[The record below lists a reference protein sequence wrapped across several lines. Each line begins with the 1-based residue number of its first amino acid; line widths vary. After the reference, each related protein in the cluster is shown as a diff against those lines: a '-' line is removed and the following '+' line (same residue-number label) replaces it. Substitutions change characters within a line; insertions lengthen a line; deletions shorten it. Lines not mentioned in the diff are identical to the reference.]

1 MSYGV
6 DREVADSFKDPS
18 KAREAL
24 RKHFVE
30 MDELV
35 DSPNLYKGN
44 GDEFFKTMRPFSKY
58 AIEPS
63 HVQFSPM
70 EPQVL
75 PFNSGIAM
83 SQQQFNPQFNPQLKP
98 PRIQPGYP
106 AVIVLSIAFLSVA
119 FLAYTSI
126 ISPDIAILF
135 GLGALF
141 LYFLPPILERITHLA
156 GKDVLNPATPTIVAD
171 LFKEASDR
179 FVITLL
185 MSRVV
190 TTEGKGKVEEDTVA
204 HTQLNTRAFLHNNF
218 RKIFNIS
225 EREWTLRMSMKENNA
240 IRMVSGSSGTPNS
253 DVVG

>member
-6 DREVADSFKDPS
+6 DRQVADSFNDPRD
-18 KAREAL
+18 AREAL
-24 RKHFVE
+24 RKHFAA

-35 DSPNLYKGN
+35 DSETLYKGN
-44 GDEFFKTMRPFSKY
+44 GDQFFKTMRPFSKY

-63 HVQFSPM
+63 PVQLSPM
-70 EPQVL
+70 EQQAL
-75 PFNSGIAM
+75 PFNSGGVM
-83 SQQQFNPQFNPQLKP
+83 PQQQFNPQLKA

-106 AVIVLSIAFLSVA
+106 TAIILSIAFLSIA

-126 ISPDIAILF
+126 IRPDIAILF

-141 LYFLPPILERITHLA
+141 LYFLPPILERITQLA
-156 GKDVLNPATPTIVAD
+156 GKDVLKPTTPTIVAD
-171 LFKEASDR
+171 LFEEASDR

-190 TTEGKGKVEEDTVA
+190 TTEGKRRIEEDTVA
-204 HTQLNTRAFLHNNF
+204 REQLDTRAFLHNTF

-225 EREWTLRMSMKENNA
+225 EREWTLRMNMKESNA
-240 IRMVSGSSGTPNS
+240 IRMASGTSGTPNS
-253 DVVG
+253 DVIG